1 MGPTTVHRPILRH
14 DVAFLEAQDGLVVRV
29 DGVNFFVRGRTAY
42 RYLSAL
48 VPHLDGDTTLAE
60 LVAGLPESQGDT
72 VRSLIEALHSKGAVI
87 DAHEPPEDIDESL
100 LDQFADQRLLLLH
113 HGDDGRGLARI
124 LAARVLVHGRDEQPM
139 TQLMSALSDNGI
151 GHGPDGLLAVTQGV
165 TEDTLAGVDVLIHVC
180 TQRHSG
186 ELLELARFCT
196 AAGCAFLPIVRLG
209 DQLMLGPWQGP
220 GQSGGVASLLIRL
233 RENAIDGADEIL
245 AAAAVGDPASRR
257 PDLLAPA
264 APEIAVAL
272 AGFEVFKT
280 LAGVIPSQLHDRV
293 LFLDSLTL
301 STRSEFLVPHP
312 CVSDYRA
319 DPPTSA
325 PRSDDQIEADYTR
338 YQGLVSAHCGLM
350 AEFSDDKAPQ
360 IPLRVGVLSAPA
372 CAPEAIVE
380 FGTDTVLGCRLRA
393 LERAAAHYALAL
405 HTRVDLL
412 PAAGADARSVGR
424 AQPGERSL
432 RVAATDAFT
441 GEQLALSKDE
451 CLASQHSCAASLYA
465 ADTRGAQAAPTPA
478 QAQRRAVLDAIGHWA
493 IDRVEDGRSAVR
505 RVRQE
510 QARAADPALRS
521 LLNAAAAEGL
531 RLDLYAEV
539 AGQPVALVHRPGE
552 PNAVAAS
559 GGDWVS
565 AATKALVLVLGTH
578 QVRGTPWAAA
588 ARPRWIALDDMRLAA
603 DMPDD
608 VRLDRAPTTAELGSL
623 LARHGLSV
631 AVIDLSTP
639 DLATACAV
647 SRAVLYDTDRFADS
661 CPVEGEG
668 S

>member
-245 AAAAVGDPASRR
+245 AAAAVGGPASRR
-257 PDLLAPA
+257 PGLLAPA

-441 GEQLALSKDE
+441 GEQLALSKDDGGDLRAKLGRIVIGIQQSFE
-451 CLASQHSCAASLYA
+451 ALNPLDGVEELLMGSEPLCSGHPRCPGR
-465 ADTRGAQAAPTPA
+465 THPGA
-478 QAQRRAVLDAIGHWA
+478 G
-493 IDRVEDGRSAVR
+493 
-505 RVRQE
+505 
-510 QARAADPALRS
+510 
-521 LLNAAAAEGL
+521 
-531 RLDLYAEV
+531 
-539 AGQPVALVHRPGE
+539 
-552 PNAVAAS
+552 AAS
-559 GGDWVS
+559 GRARRDR
-565 AATKALVLVLGTH
+565 TLGH
-578 QVRGTPWAAA
+578 RSRRGRQVRGAPSASGAG
-588 ARPRWIALDDMRLAA
+588 ARGRSSTALLAQRCSRGRLATGPLRRSGWA
-603 DMPDD
+603 TGCLGPSTRRAERRCC
-608 VRLDRAPTTAELGSL
+608 VRRRLG
-623 LARHGLSV
+623 
-631 AVIDLSTP
+631 
-639 DLATACAV
+639 
-647 SRAVLYDTDRFADS
+647 
-661 CPVEGEG
+661 
-668 S
+668 